1 MRKGTSN
8 LEHNF
13 KSGVRGKKTSIGF
26 GNVGTSTMNKS
37 KKRMRGKSAYRGQG
51 K

>member
-8 LEHNF
+8 LENTF
-13 KSGVRGKKTSIGF
+13 KSGARGKKTSIGF
-26 GNVGTSTMNKS
+26 GNVGTSTMNKG

>member
-1 MRKGTSN
+1 MRRATSN

-13 KSGVRGKKTSIGF
+13 KSGARGKKTSIGF

-37 KKRMRGKSAYRGQG
+37 KRRRSIGGFGSTGTK
-51 K
+51 